1 MRGKRQ
7 DVANL
12 TGRTQSGRRAAV
24 AALLLVCTVAAADA
38 SSSQNRL
45 DRRSQ
50 DRLDELRRREGEALL
65 NLADAAMAGR
75 APSDFSIA
83 WSNDF
88 FKAQT
93 GTFVPFTVTI
103 DRSALTAADALMY
116 VRAARRD
123 GLPARGRDSLVR
135 YPFDI
140 IFPVALSGTPGQP
153 LRVTRGFAVAPGD
166 YDVYVAL
173 RERAADPLASDRRL
187 KGAVLK
193 QPLTVPDFWTGEL
206 ATSTVMLADR
216 IDPVA
221 TPVTGDDVLERP
233 YVIGSNE
240 VHRAAG
246 DAFRRD
252 RELIVVFLIYNS
264 TVSADKSFDI
274 EVDYHLFRKDGGA
287 AQTVDAA
294 AEGDHPPARAGERY
308 VTRTTPQRFTPAVMA
323 ADFDP
328 ASGPIMAGQGIL
340 LSSFQEG
347 EYRLG
352 ITVTDVM
359 SRKSLSRDVTFRVVG
374 S

>member
-7 DVANL
+7 DVAN
-12 TGRTQSGRRAAV
+12 TMGRTQSGRRAAV
-24 AALLLVCTVAAADA
+24 AALLFICTVVGADA

-103 DRSALTAADALMY
+103 DRSALSAADALMY

-123 GLPARGRDSLVR
+123 ALPVRGSVVR

-140 IFPVALSGTPGQP
+140 IFPVALSGPPGQP
-153 LRVTRGFAVAPGD
+153 LRITRGFAVAPGD

-206 ATSTVMLADR
+206 ATSTIMLADR

-221 TPVTGDDVLERP
+221 TPVTGDDVLDRP

-240 VHRAAG
+240 VHRAAEV
-246 DAFRRD
+246 AFRRD
-252 RELIVVFLIYNS
+252 RELIVVFLIYNP
-264 TVSADKSFDI
+264 TVSPDKSFDI
-274 EVDYHLFRKDGGA
+274 EVDYHLFRKDGA
-287 AQTVDAA
+287 AAPAADAA
-294 AEGDHPPARAGERY
+294 AAGDHPPARAGERY
-308 VTRTTPQRFTPAVMA
+308 VTRTTPQRFKPGLMA

-340 LSSFQEG
+340 LSSFQDG

>member
-1 MRGKRQ
+1 MRGKTD
-7 DVANL
+7 DVANT
-12 TGRTQSGRRAAV
+12 TGRTQSGRLATV
-24 AALLLVCTVAAADA
+24 AALLFVCTVAGAGA

-50 DRLDELRRREGEALL
+50 DRLDELRRREGEALIG
-65 NLADAAMAGR
+65 LADAAMAGR
-75 APSDFSIA
+75 APADFSIA

-103 DRSALTAADALMY
+103 DRSALSAAEALMY

-123 GLPARGRDSLVR
+123 ALPARGSLVR

-140 IFPVALSGTPGQP
+140 IFPVALSGPPGQP
-153 LRVTRGFAVAPGD
+153 LRITRGFAVAPGD

-206 ATSTVMLADR
+206 ATSTIMLADR
-216 IDPVA
+216 IDPIA
-221 TPVTGDDVLERP
+221 IPVTGDDVLDRP

-246 DAFRRD
+246 VTFRRD
-252 RELIVVFLIYNS
+252 RELIVVFLIYNP
-264 TVSADKSFDI
+264 TVSPDRSFEI
-274 EVDYHLFRKDGGA
+274 EVDYHLFRKDGAA
-287 AQTVDAA
+287 AQTADAA
-294 AEGDHPPARAGERY
+294 ADGDHPPARAGERY
-308 VTRTTPQRFTPAVMA
+308 VTRTTPQRFKPGVMA

-340 LSSFQEG
+340 LSSFQDG

-359 SRKSLSRDVTFRVVG
+359 SRKSLSRDVTFKVVG

>member
-1 MRGKRQ
+1 MRGKRA
-7 DVANL
+7 DVAKIS
-12 TGRTQSGRRAAV
+12 GRTQSGRRAAV
-24 AALLLVCTVAAADA
+24 AALLFVCTVAAA

-83 WSNDF
+83 WTNDF

-103 DRSALTAADALMY
+103 DRSALTTADALMY

-123 GLPARGRDSLVR
+123 ALPERSRGSLVR

-153 LRVTRGFAVAPGD
+153 LRITRGFAVAPGD

-206 ATSTVMLADR
+206 ATSTIMLADR

-246 DAFRRD
+246 MAFRRD
-252 RELIVVFLIYNS
+252 RELIVVFLIYNP
-264 TVSADKSFDI
+264 TVSPDKSFDI
-274 EVDYHLFRKDGGA
+274 EVDYHLFRKDAA
-287 AQTVDAA
+287 AQTADAA
-294 AEGDHPPARAGERY
+294 AEGDHPAARAGERY
-308 VTRTTPQRFTPAVMA
+308 VTRTTPQRFKPAVMG

>member
-1 MRGKRQ
+1 MRGKTE
-7 DVANL
+7 DVANT

-24 AALLLVCTVAAADA
+24 AALLFVCTVAGAGA
-38 SSSQNRL
+38 SSFQNRL

-50 DRLDELRRREGEALL
+50 DRLEELRRREGEALL
-65 NLADAAMAGR
+65 SLADAAMAGR
-75 APSDFSIA
+75 APSDFSIG

-103 DRSALTAADALMY
+103 DRSAVSAADALMY

-123 GLPARGRDSLVR
+123 GLPARGSLVR

-140 IFPVALSGTPGQP
+140 IFPVALSGPPGQP
-153 LRVTRGFAVAPGD
+153 LRITRGFAVAPGD

-187 KGAVLK
+187 KAAVLK

-206 ATSTVMLADR
+206 ATSTIMLADR

-221 TPVTGDDVLERP
+221 TPVTGDDVLDRP

-246 DAFRRD
+246 VAFRRD
-252 RELIVVFLIYNS
+252 RELIVVFLIYNP
-264 TVSADKSFDI
+264 TVSADRSFEI
-274 EVDYHLFRKDGGA
+274 EVDYHLFRKEA
-287 AQTVDAA
+287 ASQTADAA
-294 AEGDHPPARAGERY
+294 ADDDHPPARAGERY
-308 VTRTTPQRFTPAVMA
+308 VTRTTPQRFKPGVMA

-340 LSSFQEG
+340 LSSFQDG

-359 SRKSLSRDVTFRVVG
+359 SRKSLSRDVTFKVVG

>member
-7 DVANL
+7 DVAN
-12 TGRTQSGRRAAV
+12 TRGRAQSGRRAAV

-50 DRLDELRRREGEALL
+50 DRLDELRRREGEALF

-123 GLPARGRDSLVR
+123 GQPARGSLVR

-140 IFPVALSGTPGQP
+140 IFPVPLSGAPGQP
-153 LRVTRGFAVAPGD
+153 LRITRGFAVAPGD

-221 TPVTGDDVLERP
+221 APVTGDDVLERP

-240 VHRAAG
+240 VHRATG
-246 DAFRRD
+246 TAFRRD
-252 RELIVVFLIYNS
+252 RELIVVFLIYNP
-264 TVSADKSFDI
+264 TVLPDKSFDI
-274 EVDYHLFRKDGGA
+274 EVDYHLFRKDGAA
-287 AQTVDAA
+287 AQTANGAA
-294 AEGDHPPARAGERY
+294 DDHPPARAGERY
-308 VTRTTPQRFTPAVMA
+308 VTRTTPQRFKPAVMG

-359 SRKSLSRDVTFRVVG
+359 SRKSLSRDVTFRVAG

>member
-1 MRGKRQ
+1 MRGKTD
-7 DVANL
+7 DVANT
-12 TGRTQSGRRAAV
+12 TGRTQSGRRATV
-24 AALLLVCTVAAADA
+24 AALLFVCTVAGAGA

-50 DRLDELRRREGEALL
+50 DRLEELRRREGEALL
-65 NLADAAMAGR
+65 SLADAAMAGR

-103 DRSALTAADALMY
+103 DRSALSAADALMY

-123 GLPARGRDSLVR
+123 ALPARGSLVR

-140 IFPVALSGTPGQP
+140 IFPVALSGPPGQP
-153 LRVTRGFAVAPGD
+153 LRITRGFAVAPGD

-233 YVIGSNE
+233 YIIGSNE

-246 DAFRRD
+246 MSFRRD
-252 RELIVVFLIYNS
+252 RELIVVFLIYNP
-264 TVSADKSFDI
+264 TVSPDKRFDI
-274 EVDYHLFRKDGGA
+274 EVDYHLFRKDGA
-287 AQTVDAA
+287 TAQTADAA
-294 AEGDHPPARAGERY
+294 ADGDHPPARAGERY
-308 VTRTTPQRFTPAVMA
+308 VTRTTPQRFKPAVMG